1 METERYRVGDLLV
14 DVGTGGVSRAQQR
27 LDLPPLSFA
36 LLVAL
41 LRRAPHVVRRQDL
54 MSEVW
59 PNSLVCDEAL
69 SQRVRLLR
77 ESLDEGV
84 GPARYVE
91 SVRGW
96 GYRVALPVERLGA
109 QEPTVRSMAVLP
121 FVNMSGSPTD
131 DYLCEGLAEE
141 TISALT
147 AIPGLRVIART
158 SSFAISRMGLDIR
171 EIGARLGVDTI
182 LEGSVRRADHRVR
195 VTVQLVVT
203 HDGGHLW
210 SERYDRE
217 LTDLLAL
224 EDEIAEAVATRLR
237 FELTGSAREQPR
249 PPVDAEAHDAF
260 LEGRYHF
267 ARSTPQALA
276 RAQECYERA
285 IARDPGF
292 ARAYDSLAELYW
304 YYGFF
309 GGAPPRDAFS
319 RSTWYAL
326 RAVELDDE
334 LAETHALLG
343 MLGKELDYNWAE
355 VDREVNRALELN
367 RESPLVR
374 LRYAISA
381 LLPHG
386 RFDEAVAVVEGVV
399 RADPLSLFVR
409 WWLGVMT
416 FFGRRYDRTI
426 EEGRFMVSLD
436 PAHFLGHWVLG
447 VGLEETG
454 AAAEAIAALERA
466 DELSGGIPF
475 TLGFL
480 AMAYGRAGRRDDARA
495 LLDRA
500 KEAATVGYVS
510 PMCFAFCYIGLE
522 EWDRVFT
529 AMDDAIEAR
538 DPLVMPIKSYPALD
552 PVRDDPRLHALKR
565 RMNLG

>member
-1 METERYRVGDLLV
+1 METEHYRVGDLLV
-14 DVGTGGVSRAQQR
+14 DVGTGAVSRAQQR

-54 MSEVW
+54 ISEVW

-96 GYRVALPVERLGA
+96 GYRVAQPVERLGA
-109 QEPTVRSMAVLP
+109 QEPTVRSIAVLP

-158 SSFAISRMGLDIR
+158 SSFAISRMGLDVR

-237 FELTGSAREQPR
+237 VELTGSAREQPR

-304 YYGFF
+304 YHGFF

-319 RSTWYAL
+319 RSTWFAL

-355 VDREVNRALELN
+355 VDREANRALELN

-386 RFDEAVAVVEGVV
+386 RFDEAVAMVEGVV

-416 FFGRRYDRTI
+416 FLGRRYDRAI

-436 PAHFLGHWVLG
+436 PAHFLGHWILG
-447 VGLEETG
+447 VTLEETG
-454 AAAEAIAALERA
+454 AAAEAIVALERA
-466 DELSGGIPF
+466 NELSGGIPF

-480 AMAYGRAGRRDDARA
+480 AMAYGRTGRRDEARA
-495 LLDRA
+495 LLGRSE
-500 KEAATVGYVS
+500 EAATVGYVS
-510 PMCFAFCYIGLE
+510 PMCFAFCYIGLG
-522 EWDRVFT
+522 EWERVFT

-552 PVRDDPRLHALKR
+552 PVRDDPRLRSLQRK
-565 RMNLG
+565 MNLD